1 MTTPTTWPVPSEA
14 YVDLRFNAGAIDK
27 FLTSEE
33 EFFTDRLGQKK
44 PTVIGIVGSVSILG
58 KPYATEQL
66 AQADIDN
73 GTIPDSAVFTVVSPD
88 SSSSVLI
95 YQNKGGVATYT
106 GRGLADASAV
116 DEALKT
122 SKDIDDRTKG
132 IMTIETGDGSFIWG
146 DKSSRKS
153 MEIKPNG
160 DKVLYGVTQTSQ
172 LAVSDE
178 IDMDGEKTIS
188 SAGSSYSH
196 AWMGSNYRVGLGMR
210 KGGRTVELHGVPMT
224 TQRGMLPND
233 VFSIGDSITAFGQ
246 AASKPNATGTIYR
259 PLINAQCWAGWAM
272 LMTNGRYRYVG
283 MSATGGYTASQILAT
298 HVPKAI
304 AANPSFCMVMCGRN
318 DVVQG
323 IDIESVTIPAMT
335 SIFRQLRYAGIIPVV
350 CTMSAQSNNTDA
362 MNQAR
367 YKINA
372 FCRAYAA
379 KYGLPLVD
387 LHTATTDPL
396 TGEWKDG
403 YNQVRSDGSLDPSH
417 PTPMGAKAMGRAV
430 ADAMQQWQAPTLPR
444 KSASITTPENSDNQL
459 PNPLFMQH
467 QNGVPDGWVIDSSGT
482 FAIES
487 PTDGVGNTFVMTGSG
502 SSVAAAHITVPV
514 VSGKTAFGASMNISA
529 HQGSWVSCYVV
540 GGSSIADSADTVYL
554 GGVRNWKLSTDG
566 RAYFYYEFDVPE
578 GVSEV
583 TIVAKAQD
591 GTLRIEQGGLFKII
605 DASGY

>member
-1 MTTPTTWPVPSEA
+1 MTMPTKWPVPSEA
-14 YVDLRFNAGAIDK
+14 YVDLRFNSGKLDEFI
-27 FLTSEE
+27 TSTDEYY
-33 EFFTDRLGQKK
+33 TDRLGQKK
-44 PTVIGIVGSVSILG
+44 PTMVGIVSNLSIIG
-58 KPYATEQL
+58 RPYATEQL

-73 GTIPDSAVFTVVSPD
+73 GTIPENAVFTVVSPG
-88 SSSSVLI
+88 SSSAVLI

-106 GRGLADASAV
+106 GRGIADASAV
-116 DEALKT
+116 NEALKV

-132 IMTIETGDGSFIWG
+132 VMTIETGDGSFIWG
-146 DKSSRKS
+146 DKNSRKS

-160 DKVLYGVTQTSQ
+160 DKVLYGVTQANQ
-172 LAVSDE
+172 LSISDE
-178 IDMDGEKTIS
+178 IDMDGEKTIP
-188 SAGSSYSH
+188 SAGSIYSH
-196 AWMGSNYRVGLGMR
+196 AWMGSNFRVGLGMR
-210 KGGRTVELHGVPMT
+210 KGGRIVELHGVPIT

-233 VFSIGDSITAFGQ
+233 VFSIGDSITAFGT
-246 AASKPNATGTIYR
+246 AWSGTNATGKSYYPVT
-259 PLINAQCWAGWAM
+259 NAQCWSAWAM
-272 LMTNGRYRYVG
+272 LMTGGRYRYVG

-304 AANPSFCMVMCGRN
+304 AANPSFCIVMCGRN

-335 SIFRQLRYAGIIPVV
+335 SIFRQLRFAGIIPVV

-362 MNQAR
+362 MNSAR

-372 FCRAYAA
+372 FCRAYAT

-387 LHTATTDPL
+387 LHAATTDPL
-396 TGEWKDG
+396 TGEWKSG

-417 PTPMGAKAMGRAV
+417 PTPLGAKAMGKAV

-444 KSASITTPENSDNQL
+444 KASSITTPENSDNQL
-459 PNPLFMQH
+459 LNPLFIQH
-467 QNGVPDGWVIDSSGT
+467 QNGIPDGWAIDSSGS
-482 FAIES
+482 FSIES
-487 PTDGVGNTFVMTGSG
+487 QADGVGNTFVMAGSG
-502 SSVAAAHITVPV
+502 NSVASAHITVPV
-514 VSGKTAFGASMNISA
+514 VSGKTAFGAVLNISA

-540 GGSSIADSADTVYL
+540 AGSSIADSSDTVYF
-554 GGVRNWKLSTDG
+554 GGVRNWKLSTEG

-578 GVSEV
+578 GISEV

-591 GTLRIEQGGLFKII
+591 GTLRIEQGGVFKVI